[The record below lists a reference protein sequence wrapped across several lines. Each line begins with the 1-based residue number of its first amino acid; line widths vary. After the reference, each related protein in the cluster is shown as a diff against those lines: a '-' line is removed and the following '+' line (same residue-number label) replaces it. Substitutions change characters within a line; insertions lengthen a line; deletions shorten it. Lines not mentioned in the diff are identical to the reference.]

1 MTIRMDEG
9 AAELLDTLHRAGYAA
24 YVVGGCVRDSLL
36 GLTPHDWDLCTSA
49 LPQQVMELFGAQRC
63 IPTGLQHGTVTVK
76 QSGALYE
83 ITTFRTEGT
92 YTDGRHPDEVHFV
105 PDVREDLARR
115 DFTINAMAYNEK
127 EGLVDPFGGQA
138 DLQSGIVRA
147 VGVPRQRFTE
157 DALRILRLY
166 RFAARFG
173 FAIDPPT
180 AQAAQELCAHLDCV
194 SVERIEE
201 ELAKL
206 LTAPAPAAYLDKKI
220 LLVILPELS
229 SEALAAAKPV
239 VDACPAGE
247 QALPIRLAALL
258 LAVSFALSGCSLV
271 KNIGGSSA
279 AGTKTI
285 TRPAVES
292 AELQFTH
299 PAAGEPVAVFD
310 TTAGVFRAVLFPE
323 QAPQA
328 YDNFVGLVQAGYYNG
343 LTVTRVEQDFV
354 VEAGQGADGKGTTIW
369 NGSRYPAEATDKLHH
384 YSGALC
390 MAADSSGKCAS
401 VFYIMSTLPGGDSI
415 TQELTDQMN
424 SAGYRAEV
432 VSAYQTAGGA
442 PYLDYT
448 DTVLGQVYEGMDVV
462 DTIAQA
468 AVDENQKPTETITIN
483 SVSIETYQAQ

>member
-1 MTIRMDEG
+1 M
-9 AAELLDTLHRAGYAA
+9 LKK
-24 YVVGGCVRDSLL
+24 
-36 GLTPHDWDLCTSA
+36 
-49 LPQQVMELFGAQRC
+49 FGAVC
-63 IPTGLQHGTVTVK
+63 
-76 QSGALYE
+76 
-83 ITTFRTEGT
+83 
-92 YTDGRHPDEVHFV
+92 
-105 PDVREDLARR
+105 LA
-115 DFTINAMAYNEK
+115 
-127 EGLVDPFGGQA
+127 
-138 DLQSGIVRA
+138 A
-147 VGVPRQRFTE
+147 V
-157 DALRILRLY
+157 L
-166 RFAARFG
+166 
-173 FAIDPPT
+173 
-180 AQAAQELCAHLDCV
+180 
-194 SVERIEE
+194 
-201 ELAKL
+201 L
-206 LTAPAPAAYLDKKI
+206 LT
-220 LLVILPELS
+220 
-229 SEALAAAKPV
+229 
-239 VDACPAGE
+239 
-247 QALPIRLAALL
+247 
-258 LAVSFALSGCSLV
+258 GCSLRPQE
-271 KNIGGSSA
+271 NGSKVQS
-279 AGTKTI
+279 I
-285 TRPAVES
+285 SRPAVES

-299 PAAGEPVAVFD
+299 PAAGDTVAVFD
-310 TTAGVFRAVLFPE
+310 TSAGVFRAVLFPE

-462 DTIAQA
+462 DTIAQV